1 MEQQGGEMDRY
12 ERLIASI
19 DRLIPELAAWNT
31 KSHASPP
38 GATSNTQIIKVDAGG
53 WGILIA
59 LVMVAFLAGLNIAM
73 SARQVTMA
81 GDVNEIRRKQ
91 DRDDDYINSMFR
103 ILPELK
109 QRFDHEKEQEQ
120 REHPDHHQP

>member
-1 MEQQGGEMDRY
+1 MQLREALNDHVSIMRRLSEQHG
-12 ERLIASI
+12 
-19 DRLIPELAAWNT
+19 NT
-31 KSHASPP
+31 S
-38 GATSNTQIIKVDAGG
+38 TQTINVNAGG

-120 REHPDHHQP
+120 HEHPDHH

>member
-1 MEQQGGEMDRY
+1 MEKQGMEMDRH

-19 DRLIPELAAWNT
+19 DRITPHLAEWNA
-31 KSHASPP
+31 KNHQPAQAS
-38 GATSNTQIIKVDAGG
+38 TSNTQIIKVDAGG

-109 QRFDHEKEQEQ
+109 QRFDREKEQEQ
-120 REHPDHHQP
+120 REHPDHH

>member
-1 MEQQGGEMDRY
+1 MDQPTGGASEEFIRVCKLLADKLDRFDSTKQGD
-12 ERLIASI
+12 
-19 DRLIPELAAWNT
+19 
-31 KSHASPP
+31 
-38 GATSNTQIIKVDAGG
+38 TSNTQIIKVDAGG

-120 REHPDHHQP
+120 HEHPDHH

>member
-1 MEQQGGEMDRY
+1 MQDEIVQLREALNDHVSIMRRLSEQHG
-12 ERLIASI
+12 
-19 DRLIPELAAWNT
+19 NT
-31 KSHASPP
+31 
-38 GATSNTQIIKVDAGG
+38 ATQTINVNAGG

-120 REHPDHHQP
+120 HEHPDHH